1 MFTGLDRVSDLVRG
15 DNDPQV
21 GAGYIFL
28 AFELA
33 GSVEWATS
41 QSLISLKEFPERL
54 VPDIVDIRWG
64 GESLKQ
70 CRVIVR
76 MNEDSLPPSA

>member
-1 MFTGLDRVSDLVRG
+1 MFTGFDRVSDLVRG

-41 QSLISLKEFPERL
+41 QSLISLSSRNVWFPT
-54 VPDIVDIRWG
+54 
-64 GESLKQ
+64 
-70 CRVIVR
+70 
-76 MNEDSLPPSA
+76 